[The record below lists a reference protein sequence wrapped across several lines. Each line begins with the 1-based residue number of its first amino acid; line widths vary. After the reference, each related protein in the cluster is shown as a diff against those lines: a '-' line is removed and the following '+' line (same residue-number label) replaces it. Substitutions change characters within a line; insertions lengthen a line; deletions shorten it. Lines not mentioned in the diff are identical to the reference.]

1 MYYQLYKIFVDSR
14 LLNDITK
21 IEQAPFLQVP
31 NDIQQ
36 NVCKNILR
44 TNSLWI
50 QVAREETRP
59 K

>member
-50 QVAREETRP
+50 HIAREETRP